1 MILFSWMMILLRDLV
16 PMHMNYVKSCIYIL
30 QNEYSLGKNDVNL
43 DKWFCVYFVV
53 ALQSNKNVNFG
64 FSRKS
69 KLLFGLTTPH
79 TLPLRLYNLILKS
92 YLHVTSFQNCI
103 SLFRTLCFSPEC
115 SNKLFRVMWI
125 SWHCRVIKN
134 VAWAYSKTFE
144 TWW

>member
-1 MILFSWMMILLRDLV
+1 MILFSWMMILLKQPCTHGHKLC
-16 PMHMNYVKSCIYIL
+16 KIL
-30 QNEYSLGKNDVNL
+30 YLHITKWVFSWQNDVNL
-43 DKWFCVYFVV
+43 DKWFCVYFV